1 MMNLMHV
8 KILPLYRLSNL
19 CTLMFL
25 GFFCASVSAQTT
37 PSSTSSVAEA
47 PVTVPIHLDLDK
59 VNDKVIKQAAKEIS
73 KDTSQTN
80 VKPNVFTTMHDDF
93 EKSLGNYE
101 SRKKI
106 SGSVEAG
113 VGVGNL
119 PSVRGYQSENVTCGY
134 AATSINDDISKN
146 TQVSVYAQTSSCK
159 TK

>member
-1 MMNLMHV
+1 MNLMHV
-8 KILPLYRLSNL
+8 KILPLYRLPNL
-19 CTLMFL
+19 STLMFL
-25 GFFCASVSAQTT
+25 GFFCASASAQTT
-37 PSSTSSVAEA
+37 PSPTSSVAEA
-47 PVTVPIHLDLDK
+47 PLPVPIHLDVDK
-59 VNDKVIKQAAKEIS
+59 VNEKVIKQAAKEMS
-73 KDTSQTN
+73 KDAPATN
-80 VKPNVFTTMHDDF
+80 VKPDVFKTMHDDF

-134 AATSINDDISKN
+134 SAASINDDISKN